1 VSASSVGE
9 TDVIKVGA
17 TSTDPRRAARV
28 ANAYAEAY
36 VDLRQQQAVDGLLKA
51 VEKIKVKVDELQTQ
65 IDALDRQIAQSPLEA
80 RLADNP
86 LVPRRAVLIQQQG
99 AFQGR
104 LDEVQVTAN
113 LKTGD
118 AQLVTPA
125 STPLRPDSPQPRR
138 DAVVALVVGLLLGV
152 ALALLR
158 EHLDD
163 SIKTKDELERVSDGL
178 PTLGV
183 IPVEAGW
190 KDRDEAYVVSR
201 AEPFS
206 PSAEAFRSLRTAIQF
221 IGLDR
226 PVHTLQITSPNAG
239 EGKTATLSNL
249 AVALARAGKRVGLV
263 CCDLRR
269 PRLHEF
275 FGIANRVGFTS
286 VLLGEVS
293 LDAAMARVTGETNLA
308 VLPAGP
314 LPPNP
319 SELLASPR
327 AAEVLTA
334 LQAHFDVVL
343 VDSPPVLPATDATVI
358 SGRVDVSLLVASAG
372 ETGRKE
378 MTRAIEL
385 LRQVDAPLIGVVLNG
400 ARTEPGSG
408 YGYHYQYRPQEERAR
423 RGRLLRI
430 R

>member
-1 VSASSVGE
+1 
-9 TDVIKVGA
+9 
-17 TSTDPRRAARV
+17 V

-65 IDALDRQIAQSPLEA
+65 IDALDRQIAQMPPEL

-152 ALALLR
+152 AFALLR

-163 SIKTKDELERVSDGL
+163 SVKTKDELERVSDGL
-178 PTLGV
+178 PTLGIV
-183 IPVEAGW
+183 PREAGW
-190 KDRDEAYVVSR
+190 KDREEAYVVSR
-201 AEPFS
+201 DEPFS

-239 EGKTATLSNL
+239 EGKTSTLSNL

-275 FGIANRVGFTS
+275 FGIPNTVGFTS

-293 LDAAMARVTGETNLA
+293 LDAAMVRVHGEANLA
-308 VLPAGP
+308 VLPSGP

-327 AAEVLTA
+327 TAEVLTA

-343 VDSPPVLPATDATVI
+343 VDSPPVLPATDAAVI
-358 SGRVDVSLLVASAG
+358 SGRVDVSLLVANAG

-400 ARTEPGSG
+400 ARNEPGSG
-408 YGYHYQYRPQEERAR
+408 YGYHHHYRPQEERAR

>member
-1 VSASSVGE
+1 M
-9 TDVIKVGA
+9 
-17 TSTDPRRAARV
+17 
-28 ANAYAEAY
+28 
-36 VDLRQQQAVDGLLKA
+36 
-51 VEKIKVKVDELQTQ
+51 DELQTQ
-65 IDALDRQIAQSPLEA
+65 IDALDRQIAQVPQEL
-80 RLADNP
+80 RLLPENA
-86 LVPRRAVLIQQQG
+86 LVQRRAVLIQQQG

-125 STPLRPDSPQPRR
+125 STPLRPESPRPRR

-163 SIKTKDELERVSDGL
+163 SIKSKDELERVSDGL
-178 PTLGV
+178 PTLGI

-190 KDRDEAYVVSR
+190 KNRDEPYVVSR

-221 IGLDR
+221 VGLDR

-269 PRLHEF
+269 ARLHQF
-275 FGIANRVGFTS
+275 FGIANTVGFTS

-293 LDAAMARVTGETNLA
+293 LDAAMVRVKDEANLRRR
-308 VLPAGP
+308 
-314 LPPNP
+314 
-319 SELLASPR
+319 ERRRCSPR
-327 AAEVLTA
+327 
-334 LQAHFDVVL
+334 
-343 VDSPPVLPATDATVI
+343 S
-358 SGRVDVSLLVASAG
+358 
-372 ETGRKE
+372 
-378 MTRAIEL
+378 
-385 LRQVDAPLIGVVLNG
+385 
-400 ARTEPGSG
+400 
-408 YGYHYQYRPQEERAR
+408 RPTSTWC
-423 RGRLLRI
+423 
-430 R
+430 